1 MNEPN
6 IFQKILGETAFC
18 QKHLTSR
25 VNRNPKTN
33 AWPSSCERGGYLRKM
48 GKPEKCSI
56 IIEGDGYT
64 IQ

>member
-1 MNEPN
+1 MEQPN

-18 QKHLTSR
+18 KTHLTSR
-25 VNRNPKTN
+25 VNRNPRTN
-33 AWPSSCERGGYLRKM
+33 AWPKNCQRGGSLIKL
-48 GKPEKCSI
+48 GKESHCSI